1 MKEYL
6 VVYSRTSSSWGAH
19 VPDLPGC
26 VAVGDTLDEVR
37 GLISE
42 ALAMH
47 LEAMRDAGEPIPEP
61 SSSAGMVKA
70 G

>member
-1 MKEYL
+1 MW
-6 VVYSRTSSSWGAH
+6 SFIRAH
-19 VPDLPGC
+19 PR
-26 VAVGDTLDEVR
+26 VGDTLDEVR